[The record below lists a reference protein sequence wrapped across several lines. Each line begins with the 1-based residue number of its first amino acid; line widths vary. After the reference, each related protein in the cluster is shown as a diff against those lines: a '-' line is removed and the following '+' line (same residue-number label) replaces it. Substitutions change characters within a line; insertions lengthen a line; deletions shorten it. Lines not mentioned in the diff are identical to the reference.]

1 MGFLYKAMFFFLMA
15 PKLKVQANVFTNIS
29 FLKYIF
35 KKKDFDFES
44 LNSQGLYFSVTII
57 AKLVVSLGVLV
68 QLVWSLVVLV

>member
-1 MGFLYKAMFFFLMA
+1 MA

-35 KKKDFDFES
+35 KKKDFDFEF